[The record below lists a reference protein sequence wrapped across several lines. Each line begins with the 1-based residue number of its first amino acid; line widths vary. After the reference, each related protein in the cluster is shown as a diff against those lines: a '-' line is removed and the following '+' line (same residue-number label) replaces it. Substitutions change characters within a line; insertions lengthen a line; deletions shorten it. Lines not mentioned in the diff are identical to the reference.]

1 MEMSS
6 GLLISVFSLA
16 PLDSDL
22 CHSQFLL
29 FFCFNSLLHV
39 LIWFR
44 FLYETEL
51 LTGFFGLKNFF

>member
-1 MEMSS
+1 METRS

-16 PLDSDL
+16 PLDSAL

-29 FFCFNSLLHV
+29 FNSLLHV
-39 LIWFR
+39 LIQFR

-51 LTGFFGLKNFF
+51 LTGLGFFVFF

>member
-16 PLDSDL
+16 PLDSAL

-29 FFCFNSLLHV
+29 FFFNSLLHV

-44 FLYETEL
+44 FSYETEL